1 MAFEGSKKRYTIC
14 ISSVSYP
21 DVSFGRVVV
30 AEAFRGQGLSHGLI
44 KHAVAV
50 IQERWPGHPITIGAQ
65 EHLKSFYQSH
75 GFFSVSDTDLE
86 DNIPHL
92 DMTRKHP

>member
-75 GFFSVSDTDLE
+75 GFFSVSDTYLE